1 MSLTLRLAV
10 NICHYITKVLNN
22 MDLHTSRWCFLSH
35 FLWSK
40 YFASGH
46 WCTSARLCNTA
57 LWGLSSLYGT
67 DFYIHL
73 FTVDDQ
79 ASLIQRDELQRCKLT
94 NIELTNETAD
104 LHKEIET
111 LKEKVSELLAENHN
125 LKGDLNR
132 LPGM

>member
-1 MSLTLRLAV
+1 MVCFVSFCLV
-10 NICHYITKVLNN
+10 KVFNS
-22 MDLHTSRWCFLSH
+22 TQ
-35 FLWSK
+35 K

-46 WCTSARLCNTA
+46 WCTCAKLCNIA
-57 LWGLSSLYGT
+57 LWGLSSSFVT
-67 DFYIHL
+67 DFYFHL

-79 ASLIQRDELQRCKLT
+79 ASLVQRDELQRCKLT
-94 NIELTNETAD
+94 NIELTNETVD

-132 LPGM
+132 LPGT